1 MAEGV
6 RLDGRVAVVTGAG
19 GGLGRAH
26 SLLLA
31 KLGAKVVVNDLGGAL
46 DGTGSDATPAQKVVD
61 EIKANGGEAV
71 ANYDSVSD
79 FEGAQKIIQAAVD
92 NFGKI
97 DILVNNA
104 GVLRDKSLMKM
115 SVDDWNIVIS
125 VHLGGTFFCT
135 KAAFP
140 IMRENSY
147 GRIISTASAAGLYG
161 NFGQANYSAAKL
173 GIAGLMN
180 TVKLEGAKYNIK
192 ANTIVPTAGTR
203 MTATVMPPEV
213 VEKIKPE
220 YVSPVVGY
228 LASEQCEL
236 SGAIMVAGGGYY
248 SRAAIVEGKGAFF
261 SEPEKVTPDDI
272 AAKLSEI
279 TNLEGAVP
287 YDSAPAQTAYALSHL
302 FQQQ

>member
-1 MAEGV
+1 
-6 RLDGRVAVVTGAG
+6 
-19 GGLGRAH
+19 
-26 SLLLA
+26 
-31 KLGAKVVVNDLGGAL
+31 
-46 DGTGSDATPAQKVVD
+46 
-61 EIKANGGEAV
+61 
-71 ANYDSVSD
+71 
-79 FEGAQKIIQAAVD
+79 QAAVD

-104 GVLRDKSLMKM
+104 GVLRDKSIMKM

-125 VHLGGTFFCT
+125 VHLAGTFYCT

-236 SGAIMVAGGGYY
+236 SGAIMVAGGGYF
-248 SRAAIVEGKGAFF
+248 SRAAIVEGKGVFF

-272 AAKLSEI
+272 AAKLPEI

-302 FQQQ
+302 FQQQQ